1 MLSYGILKH
10 TTLISGYVNRY
21 DNYDITVIL
30 KSDEGLITGYDV
42 QISGKGGDFFSSI
55 ILNFVTFLGD
65 TTFAIQ
71 SAIVILADSAAG
83 GISEVFL
90 GGNFV
95 EIVSSGSLGYSE
107 NGGTIKDTLVGTTVI
122 SLLLRII
129 MGERN

>member
-30 KSDEGLITGYDV
+30 KSVEGLITGYDV
-42 QISGKGGDFFSSI
+42 QIAGKGVDFFSSI

-107 NGGTIKDTLVGTTVI
+107 NGGTIEDTLVGTTVI

>member
-42 QISGKGGDFFSSI
+42 QIAGKRVDFFSSI

-107 NGGTIKDTLVGTTVI
+107 NGGTIEDTLVGTTVI

>member
-107 NGGTIKDTLVGTTVI
+107 NGGTIEDTLVGTTVI